1 MELMFGVLKKKDG
14 VIKLI
19 EFNDNVIADL
29 KIVIYD
35 SRNKGS
41 QYKVVESDQNT
52 LYWSFIF

>member
-19 EFNDNVIADL
+19 EFNDNVIVDL

-41 QYKVVESDQNT
+41 
-52 LYWSFIF
+52 